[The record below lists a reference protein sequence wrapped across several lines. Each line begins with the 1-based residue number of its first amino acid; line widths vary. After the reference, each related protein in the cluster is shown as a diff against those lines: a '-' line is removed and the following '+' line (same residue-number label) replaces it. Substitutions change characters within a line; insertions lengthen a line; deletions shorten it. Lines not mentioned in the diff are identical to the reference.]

1 MPVIPDI
8 PPKPTSVASP
18 KPSGP
23 ASPAVEKPADAKP
36 AGKQENRPIRVELR
50 RVTGAPG
57 DGDTALARAVTGVL
71 RQQDLT
77 LVDPGDKADF
87 TIAGEVSVVPIG
99 PDKQHVKI
107 VWHVRNASGAELGNV
122 GQENDVPRGQLSG
135 SWGDI
140 AYIVALAAGDGIVQV
155 LARAGPPTNPM
166 AAHEE
171 TPKPGPEQPP
181 DGRAAPADAAAAK
194 AAKTKGKL

>member
-1 MPVIPDI
+1 MSA
-8 PPKPTSVASP
+8 KASA
-18 KPSGP
+18 KPSS
-23 ASPAVEKPADAKP
+23 AAAPADAKP
-36 AGKQENRPIRVELR
+36 AGKPESGRLRVELR

-57 DGDTALARAVTGVL
+57 DGDTSLARAVISVL

-87 TIAGEVSVVPIG
+87 TIDGKVSIASIG

-135 SWGDI
+135 RWGDI
-140 AYIVALAAGDGIVQV
+140 AYIVALAAGDGIMQV
-155 LARAGPPTNPM
+155 LARAAPPAAPAAGHNGPPKT
-166 AAHEE
+166 
-171 TPKPGPEQPP
+171 GPERPP
-181 DGRAAPADAAAAK
+181 DGGASPPDAAAAK
-194 AAKTKGKL
+194 AAKTKGKS